1 MKTRWF
7 PLPVVVVLFCV
18 PWVPAAEEPGA
29 EPADPAVS
37 KAAAKPMDGEVLKKD
52 LEQLQG
58 VWVRSERSGLF
69 SSTRITKEIKGDTE
83 TVTNYDSEGKVQ
95 SAHTVKVKL
104 RRAGP
109 IRIFGFSDQVFTAGP
124 NQGKKD
130 NTTKAYLYKIVGN
143 TFVEIWGTW
152 DETTTELTVREWKR
166 EKGGK

>member
-1 MKTRWF
+1 MKIRWL
-7 PLPVVVVLFCV
+7 PLPIVVVLLYV
-18 PWVPAAEEPGA
+18 PRVPAAEGSGA
-29 EPADPAVS
+29 EPAGPAVS
-37 KAAAKPMDGEVLKKD
+37 KTTAKPLDEEVLKKD

-69 SSTRITKEIKGDTE
+69 SSTRITKEIQGDTE
-83 TVTNYDSEGKVQ
+83 TVTYYDSDGKVRE
-95 SAHTVKVKL
+95 AHTVKVKL

-124 NQGKKD
+124 NKGTKD
-130 NTTKAYLYKIVGN
+130 SATKAYLYKIVGN

>member
-29 EPADPAVS
+29 GPADPAVS
-37 KAAAKPMDGEVLKKD
+37 KATAKPLDEEALKKD

-69 SSTRITKEIKGDTE
+69 SSTRITKEIQGDTE
-83 TVTNYDSEGKVQ
+83 TVTTYDSEGKVQ

-109 IRIFGFSDQVFTAGP
+109 IRIFGYSDQVFTAGS
-124 NQGKKD
+124 NKGKKD

-143 TFVEIWGTW
+143 TFVEMWGTW
-152 DETTTELTVREWKR
+152 DETSTELEIHEWKR